1 MWREKVEREHE
12 HERLGI
18 NSPYNV
24 HVHIKDI
31 NVQLNVTSV
40 TSAFRNVNRAQAD
53 CTM

>member
-24 HVHIKDI
+24 HVHIKYI
-31 NVQLNVTSV
+31 NVQLNVTL
-40 TSAFRNVNRAQAD
+40 SAFRNVNRAQAD